1 MLWSS
6 WPLQDR
12 CNWLNAVVVSLP
24 ETWRSLLNKINILFS
39 YLSHVGKCL
48 GHGIL
53 TRGRFVLRKR
63 TEKLLMLVK
72 LDQLTFVYQYSAVLG

>member
-1 MLWSS
+1 MYTHGHGFSCIVV

-12 CNWLNAVVVSLP
+12 SNWLNAVVVSLP
-24 ETWRSLLNKINILFS
+24 ETWRSLINKINVLFS
-39 YLSHVGKCL
+39 YLSHVCKCL

-63 TEKLLMLVK
+63 ITEKLLMLV
-72 LDQLTFVYQYSAVLG
+72 